1 MPAQKEVDNRGL
13 SCPQPVLNT
22 KKALEELEAKGYDS
36 FTVVSLVDNEVAA
49 ENVTRFAGRG
59 GYQTERTVDG
69 STIKITITKKGG
81 GSQKKEEKPAQG
93 LQEIDD
99 CCCVKEPGSG
109 ETVLLISSSTL
120 GRGSEELGKILMR
133 SFIYTLHEAET
144 IPDRMLFIN
153 SGVYLTVEGSPVLDE
168 LKKLAERGV
177 EIFSCGTCLDYYKL
191 KEKLAVGSVTNMY
204 DTVEALTKASRCIT
218 L

>member
-1 MPAQKEVDNRGL
+1 MLLR
-13 SCPQPVLNT
+13 
-22 KKALEELEAKGYDS
+22 KG
-36 FTVVSLVDNEVAA
+36 
-49 ENVTRFAGRG
+49 TRQR
-59 GYQTERTVDG
+59 R
-69 STIKITITKKGG
+69 
-81 GSQKKEEKPAQG
+81 
-93 LQEIDD
+93 
-99 CCCVKEPGSG
+99 
-109 ETVLLISSSTL
+109 TVLLISSSTL

-168 LKKLAERGV
+168 LKSSPSGGRNLFLRY
-177 EIFSCGTCLDYYKL
+177 CLDYYKL